1 MDRFDI
7 DVMLDGFN
15 VLSLDVE
22 GLEKIDISEI
32 KEGLVLHYE
41 RLQKRGLDDYVKFLQ
56 RQGNFNASENEA
68 SKLVSGYE
76 CDLSKIRD
84 MPEDTLRTWII
95 EYLKMLSR
103 ERRKNEKSY
112 LASVLHN
119 GVGW

>member
-22 GLEKIDISEI
+22 ELEKIDISEI
-32 KEGLVLHYE
+32 IEGLTLHYE
-41 RLQKRGLDDYVKFLQ
+41 RLQRRGLDDYVKFLQ
-56 RQGNFNASENEA
+56 REGKFNAFENEA

-76 CDLSKIRD
+76 CDLSMIRD
-84 MPEDTLRTWII
+84 MPEDILRTWLI

-103 ERRKNEKSY
+103 EKRKNEKSY
-112 LASVLHN
+112 LASVIHN
-119 GVGW
+119 GIGW